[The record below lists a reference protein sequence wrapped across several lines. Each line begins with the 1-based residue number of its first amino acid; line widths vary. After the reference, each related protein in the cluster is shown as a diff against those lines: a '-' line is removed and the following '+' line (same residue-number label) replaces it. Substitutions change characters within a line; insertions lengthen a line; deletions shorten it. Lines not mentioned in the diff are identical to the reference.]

1 MAWRRLLAGETRADR
16 RLGWSVLFCVA
27 LVSFHYVLALLR

>member
-16 RLGWSVLFCVA
+16 RLGWSLLVCLA
-27 LVSFHYVLALLR
+27 LVSFHAVLAWLR